1 MMKHL
6 LGFLTIALGT
16 NAFAWESCSSFTS
29 GRLAA
34 MEIKA
39 KKYPQEKLYLNLPVN
54 SKCEFA
60 VLSESSLKSFW
71 IHDQTKLCNKPM
83 FMLANMLVPSSLRNL
98 SPKKAEMNLDFLSE
112 STRDLNYRLDSY
124 VTFELTNSKGK
135 CEIITHI
142 NINNSDKLMLSLF
155 MKDSGM
161 SLFGGTYI
169 KEAELTILENGA
181 PKVLYLK

>member
-1 MMKHL
+1 MKSL
-6 LGFLTIALGT
+6 LGILVIIVTT
-16 NAFAWESCSSFTS
+16 NAFAWESCSSFTT

-34 MEIKA
+34 MEIKV

-54 SKCEFA
+54 SKCEFGE
-60 VLSESSLKSFW
+60 LSESSLKSFW
-71 IHDQTKLCNKPM
+71 VHDQTKLCDKPM
-83 FMLANMLVPSSLRNL
+83 FMLANMLVPSSLRTL
-98 SPKKAEMNLDFLSE
+98 SPKKGEMNLDFLSE

-124 VTFELTNSKGK
+124 VTFELSSAKGK

-142 NINNSDKLMLSLF
+142 NVNNSDKLMLSLF